1 MVEQVRSGN
10 GNVRGA
16 GANVANPRAD
26 NAARK
31 DDVEIAALR
40 ATMFLLPL
48 AALCTTV
55 LLQLVLEEAHPEEY
69 EHSLGD
75 PAVLPGFAVALCVWW
90 FFARYYRRYTTA
102 ARPAQPLPD

>member
-1 MVEQVRSGN
+1 MVERVQSGN
-10 GNVRGA
+10 GEVRGA
-16 GANVANPRAD
+16 STSATSPRAGV
-26 NAARK
+26 AARK

-90 FFARYYRRYTTA
+90 LFARYYRRYTTA